1 MVTGQSD
8 NYWTAICLNDEFFE
22 EDPRLL
28 DDEIPPVDPI
38 IQIPPPSAGNFWS
51 PRAYALLAL
60 GLQLEKIIEHHRDV
74 HYHLK
79 ISLNRY
85 VSSISASRWFSNR
98 KLLSLFG

>member
-8 NYWTAICLNDEFFE
+8 NYWTAICLSDEFFE
-22 EDPRLL
+22 EDPGLL

-38 IQIPPPSAGNFWS
+38 IQIPPPSAGKFWS

-60 GLQLEKIIEHHRDV
+60 GLQLKKIIEHHRDV

-79 ISLNRY
+79 ISLDRY
-85 VSSISASRWFSNR
+85 VSGIPASRWFGNR
-98 KLLSLFG
+98 ELLSLFG